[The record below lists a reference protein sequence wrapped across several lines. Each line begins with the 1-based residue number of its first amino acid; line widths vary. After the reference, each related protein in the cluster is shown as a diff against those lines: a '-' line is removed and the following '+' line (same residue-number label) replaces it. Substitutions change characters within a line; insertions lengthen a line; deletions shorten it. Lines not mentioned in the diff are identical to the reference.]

1 MDQFM
6 KHISRI
12 HRGANRWREAM
23 LNEEE
28 LNGIQQVYLF
38 HICRHPGIS
47 QEQLRAKILVNKSNV
62 ARQLSSLEKMGY
74 VKRHV
79 SQADKRLYEVFP
91 TDRAMLIY
99 PKIVYLMEE
108 WNERLLEDLNPQER
122 EMFIGV
128 LTKISHKAKQFSKKG
143 ENEDE

>member
-1 MDQFM
+1 M

-23 LNEEE
+23 LNEDE

-38 HICRHPGIS
+38 HICRQPGIS

-74 VKRHV
+74 IHRQV
-79 SQADKRLYEVFP
+79 SQTDKRLYEVFP
-91 TDRAMLIY
+91 TENAMVIY
-99 PKIVYLMEE
+99 PKIVSLMKQ
-108 WNERLLEDLNPQER
+108 WNEMLLEDLSPQER
-122 EMFIGV
+122 EMFIEI
-128 LTKISHKAKQFSKKG
+128 LTKISCKAKQFSKKG
-143 ENEDE
+143 ENEHE